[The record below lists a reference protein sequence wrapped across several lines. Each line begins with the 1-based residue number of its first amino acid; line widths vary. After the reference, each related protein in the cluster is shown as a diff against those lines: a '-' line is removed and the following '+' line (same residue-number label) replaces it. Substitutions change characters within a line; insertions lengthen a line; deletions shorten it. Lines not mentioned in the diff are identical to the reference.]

1 MDWSKRH
8 SINEWRLSR
17 TETSGGRVNAELD
30 LSNYVT
36 ETDLKNVTGVDR
48 SKFAKKVDLVSLK
61 SNVDILDINEFK
73 NVAIN
78 LSNLKGKV
86 GQLDVDKLVL
96 IPFDLNKLSD
106 GKKLCCYKRYNN
118 WYY

>member
-8 SINEWRLSR
+8 NINEWRFSR
-17 TETSGGRVNAELD
+17 TETSGGRVNVELD

-36 ETDLKNVTGVDR
+36 KTDLKNVTGVDR
-48 SKFAKKVDLVSLK
+48 LKFAKKVNLVSLK
-61 SNVDILDINEFK
+61 SNVDISHINEFK
-73 NVAIN
+73 NVTTN

-86 GQLDVDKLVL
+86 DQLDVDKLVL
-96 IPFDLNKLSD
+96 IPFDLSQLSD

>member
-36 ETDLKNVTGVDR
+36 KTDSKNVTGVDR
-48 SKFAKKVDLVSLK
+48 SKFAKKGWFSKLK
-61 SNVDILDINEFK
+61 I
-73 NVAIN
+73 
-78 LSNLKGKV
+78 
-86 GQLDVDKLVL
+86 
-96 IPFDLNKLSD
+96 
-106 GKKLCCYKRYNN
+106 
-118 WYY
+118 